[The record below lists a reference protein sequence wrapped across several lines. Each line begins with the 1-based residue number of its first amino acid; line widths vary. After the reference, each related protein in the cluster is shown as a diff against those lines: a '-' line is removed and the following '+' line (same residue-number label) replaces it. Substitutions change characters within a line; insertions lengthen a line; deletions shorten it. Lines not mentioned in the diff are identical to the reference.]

1 MESINLFDLYAKI
14 TLDTGEYESGLED
27 AAKKSAVFANSAE
40 SLGDKVKAAGDVFN
54 ELVDALENAENAVD
68 DAAKETDTF
77 SDELTEAKKEAEK
90 AKETLDD
97 YNEKLGDTET
107 KSESAGRATS
117 NFADKLK
124 KGLATAGKLAASGIA
139 AAGTAIIGFGKI
151 GLEYNKQMETYT
163 TNFEV
168 MLGDAEA
175 AAKKVEELKKLGA
188 KTPFELGDLAEA
200 TQTLLAFNVSA
211 DESTSVL
218 TMLGDI
224 SLGNAEKL
232 ETLTRA
238 YGKMSSSQKVTLEDI
253 NMMIDAGFNPL
264 LIIAEQTGETMSQ
277 LYDRISDGSMSFEEI
292 QGAMEAAT
300 SAGGQ
305 FYQGME
311 KASQTL
317 EGQIS
322 TLKDNAEALLG
333 QVFLPISEGLTEKV
347 LPAAVEAIDALTAA
361 YEENGVE
368 GMIGAAG
375 EIIVSAIGTFTE
387 GLPLFVDVA
396 IQILSALVDGLVD
409 PDNLAALGEGVSA
422 TIETLISGLVEM
434 APQLVVAAVMLLLT
448 LAQSLIENVDDL
460 LIAIPTIVE
469 SIVVAF
475 KDNWP
480 TFVQIGKD
488 IVTQIW
494 EGFKSLGSWFLDN
507 MDGWLGDVVEG
518 AYAGI
523 YGTGPIGLGGGTKFG
538 SHAGGLDYVPYNGYM
553 AQLHR
558 GEMVLT
564 ASEAED
570 YRSGAINRSLNALT
584 GAILAN
590 SGGGGVY
597 EINVNID
604 GESAARVLFD
614 PLKAVVIQRGEAL
627 A

>member
-14 TLDTGEYESGLED
+14 VLDT
-27 AAKKSAVFANSAE
+27 
-40 SLGDKVKAAGDVFN
+40 
-54 ELVDALENAENAVD
+54 
-68 DAAKETDTF
+68 
-77 SDELTEAKKEAEK
+77 
-90 AKETLDD
+90 DD
-97 YNEKLGDTET
+97 YENGLDGASSKT
-107 KSESAGRATS
+107 SA
-117 NFADKLK
+117 FADKLK
-124 KGLATAGKLAASGIA
+124 SGLVTAGKLAASGIA

-151 GLEYNKQMETYT
+151 GLDYNKQMETYT

-168 MLGDAEA
+168 MLGDVGA

-188 KTPFELGDLAEA
+188 KTPFEMGDLAEA

-211 DESTSVL
+211 DESTEVL

-224 SLGNAEKL
+224 SLGNVQKL
-232 ETLTRA
+232 DSLTRA
-238 YGKMSSSQKVTLEDI
+238 YGKMNASQKVTLEDI

-264 LIIAEQTGETMSQ
+264 LIVAEQTGETMEE
-277 LYDRISDGSMSFEEI
+277 LYDRISDGEVAFEEI
-292 QGAMEAAT
+292 QGAIETAT

-347 LPAAVEAIDALTAA
+347 LPAAVEAIDALSVA

-368 GMIGAAG
+368 GMIDAAG
-375 EIIVSAIGTFTE
+375 EIIGSAIGTFTE
-387 GLPLFVDVA
+387 NLPQFVDMA
-396 IQILSALVDGLVD
+396 ISILGALVDGLTD
-409 PDNLAALGEGVSA
+409 PDNLAALGDGVSA

-434 APQLVVAAVMLLLT
+434 APQLVVAAVALLLA
-448 LAQSLIENVDDL
+448 LAQALIENAADL
-460 LIAIPTIVE
+460 GEAVPTLVQEIVT
-469 SIVVAF
+469 AF
-475 KDNWP
+475 KENEDI
-480 TFVQIGKD
+480 FKQLGKD
-488 IVTQIW
+488 IPRAIW
-494 EGFKSLGSWFLDN
+494 DGILSMADWLYENAGSFAASIANAVNPFGHL
-507 MDGWLGDVVEG
+507 MTL
-518 AYAGI
+518 
-523 YGTGPIGLGGGTKFG
+523 IGQARAQTGGGGGHGYSGSLG
-538 SHAGGLDYVPYNGYM
+538 SHAGGLDYVPYNGYL

-614 PLKAVVIQRGEAL
+614 PLKAVVVQRGEAL

>member
-14 TLDTGEYESGLED
+14 VLDT
-27 AAKKSAVFANSAE
+27 
-40 SLGDKVKAAGDVFN
+40 
-54 ELVDALENAENAVD
+54 
-68 DAAKETDTF
+68 
-77 SDELTEAKKEAEK
+77 
-90 AKETLDD
+90 DD
-97 YNEKLGDTET
+97 YENGLDGAST
-107 KSESAGRATS
+107 KTSA
-117 NFADKLK
+117 FADKLK
-124 KGLATAGKLAASGIA
+124 SGLVTAGKLAASGIA

-151 GLEYNKQMETYT
+151 GLDYNKQMETYT

-168 MLGDAEA
+168 MLGDVGA

-188 KTPFELGDLAEA
+188 KTPFEMGDLAEA

-211 DESTSVL
+211 DESTEVL

-224 SLGNAEKL
+224 SLGNVQKL
-232 ETLTRA
+232 ESLTRA
-238 YGKMSSSQKVTLEDI
+238 YGKMNASQKVTLEDI

-264 LIIAEQTGETMSQ
+264 LIVAEETGETMEQ
-277 LYDRISDGSMSFEEI
+277 LYDRISKGEVSFEEI
-292 QGAMEAAT
+292 QGAMESAT

-333 QVFLPISEGLTEKV
+333 KVFLPISEGLTGKV
-347 LPAAVEAIDALTAA
+347 LPAAVEAIDALTVA

-368 GMIGAAG
+368 GMIDAAG
-375 EIIVSAIGTFTE
+375 EIIGSAIGTFTE
-387 GLPLFVDVA
+387 NLPQFVDMA
-396 IQILSALVDGLVD
+396 ISILGSLVDGLVS
-409 PDNLAALGEGVSA
+409 PENLDLLTEGVTA
-422 TIETLISGLVEM
+422 TIDTLVNGLIALTPKLM
-434 APQLVVAAVMLLLT
+434 VAAVALLLA
-448 LAQSLIENVDDL
+448 LAQGLLDNADSLLE
-460 LIAIPTIVE
+460 AIPTLVQEIVT
-469 SIVVAF
+469 AF
-475 KDNWP
+475 KENED
-480 TFVQIGKD
+480 TFKQLGKD
-488 IVTQIW
+488 IPRAIW
-494 EGFKSLGSWFLDN
+494 DGIMSMSDWLYENAGSFAASIANAVNPFGHL
-507 MDGWLGDVVEG
+507 MTLIGQARAL
-518 AYAGI
+518 
-523 YGTGPIGLGGGTKFG
+523 TGGNGHGHSMALAG

-614 PLKAVVIQRGEAL
+614 PLKAVVVQRGEAL

>member
-14 TLDTGEYESGLED
+14 VLDTDDYESGLD
-27 AAKKSAVFANSAE
+27 GASGKTSA
-40 SLGDKVKAAGDVFN
+40 
-54 ELVDALENAENAVD
+54 
-68 DAAKETDTF
+68 
-77 SDELTEAKKEAEK
+77 
-90 AKETLDD
+90 
-97 YNEKLGDTET
+97 
-107 KSESAGRATS
+107 
-117 NFADKLK
+117 FADKLK

-151 GLEYNKQMETYT
+151 GLDYNKQMETYT

-168 MLGDAEA
+168 MLGDVGA

-188 KTPFELGDLAEA
+188 KTPFEMGDLAEA

-211 DESTSVL
+211 DESTEIL

-224 SLGNAEKL
+224 SLGNVEKL
-232 ETLTRA
+232 ESLTRA
-238 YGKMSSSQKVTLEDI
+238 YGKMNASQKVTLEDI

-264 LIIAEQTGETMSQ
+264 LVVAEQTGETMEE
-277 LYDRISDGSMSFEEI
+277 LYARISKGEVSFEEI
-292 QGAMEAAT
+292 QGAIESAT

-347 LPAAVEAIDALTAA
+347 LPAAVEAIDALTVA

-368 GMIGAAG
+368 GMIEAAG
-375 EIIVSAIGTFTE
+375 EIIGSAIGTFTE
-387 GLPLFVDVA
+387 NLPQFAEMA
-396 IQILSALVDGLVD
+396 ISILDSLLSGIQSNLSTMSDG
-409 PDNLAALGEGVSA
+409 ASA
-422 TIETLISGLVEM
+422 TVETLIDGIVDLLPDIIVTG
-434 APQLVVAAVMLLLT
+434 VMLIGE
-448 LAQSLIENVDDL
+448 LAVGMLD
-460 LIAIPTIVE
+460 AIPDLIMAVPEIVD
-469 SIVVAF
+469 SVVQAF
-475 KDNWP
+475 IDHGSD
-480 TFVQIGKD
+480 FVEIGRR
-488 IVTQIW
+488 IMENIYQ
-494 EGFKSLGSWFLDN
+494 GFEELGPWFEQQMN
-507 MDGWLGDVVEG
+507 GWLGDLISG

-523 YGTGPIGLGGGTKFG
+523 YGTGPIGLGGGSKFDG
-538 SHAGGLDYVPYNGYM
+538 SHAGGLDYVPFNGYI

-564 ASEAED
+564 ASEAAD
-570 YRSGAINRSLNALT
+570 YRSNTLTRSLNALT
-584 GAILAN
+584 GAVLAN

-604 GESAARVLFD
+604 GETAAQILFD
-614 PLKAVVIQRGEAL
+614 PLRGVAAQRGESL